1 MTAINDFATLLST
14 GSVKADRVTLNNNFL
29 AVMGFHYSDD
39 ASAPPVTTPGMIWI
53 DASAGYVKQR
63 DDSDAAWNVVGTWA
77 GSDAPAALGVLGV
90 KITKDT
96 EGTTASNTIRFTLQV
111 TDARANA
118 AGAVDIAGR
127 RHLLVAI
134 STSSF
139 GAPAG
144 TQTVAAGST
153 GVVLQE
159 LTSDQLML
167 VETDANGAAEID
179 VTVSGSGDR
188 YLRASVGDSA
198 VTELQGTWA

>member
-1 MTAINDFATLLST
+1 MTAVNDFATLLST
-14 GSVKADRVTLNNNFL
+14 GNLKADRVTLNDNFL

-39 ASAPPVTTPGMIWI
+39 GSAPPVTTPAMIWV
-53 DASAGYVKQR
+53 DADAGLIKQR
-63 DDSDAAWNVVGTWA
+63 DDSDAAWNVIGKWA
-77 GSDAPAALGVLGV
+77 GSDAPAVLGALGV

-96 EGTTASNTIRFTLQV
+96 EGTTASDVIRFTLQV

-144 TQTVAAGST
+144 PQTVAAGST

-159 LTSDQLML
+159 LTADQLLL
-167 VETDANGAAEID
+167 VETDASGTAEID
-179 VTVSGSGDR
+179 VTVTGSGDR
-188 YLRASVGDSA
+188 YLRGSVGDSE